1 MDGGVLAPGGA
12 IAAADRSERLA
23 ALRDGMRRL
32 ERGAAADRAGVL
44 PLGCPALDA
53 ALGGGL
59 ALGGLHEL
67 GGDVAGEAAAAGFA
81 ALLLGRLV
89 AARGRPV
96 LWCGAVETLHPPG
109 LAGLG
114 LPPERVVLLRA
125 GRPADRLW
133 AMEEGLRS
141 PALAG
146 VLGELP
152 ELGLTDSRRLQLAAE
167 AGGGLGRVLRQG
179 GRRRAG
185 SAAER
190 PSAALTRWR
199 VASAPSGPPPL
210 PPGTT
215 VPRWGVPLD
224 PGSPARLLG
233 PPRWRLADA
242 LPWRAPRRLA
252 GGVGRC
258 DGSFR
263 CGCRTSRR
271 SGSGGPRL
279 TRRPGRSP
287 PSAPLPTAACW
298 SRSTRRRRPAASA
311 PARRWPMRGR
321 CCRSSPCCPPIRRAE
336 AATLGRLADWC
347 DRYTPLVGIEAE
359 DGGAGAGLWLDVTG
373 CSHLLGG
380 EAELLGDLVAR
391 LGRLGHA
398 ARAGLA
404 DTPGA
409 AWAAARFLAHC
420 SVVPPGGAREALAP
434 LPVAALR
441 LMPAATAGLE
451 RLGLRRVADLL
462 PLPRAALA
470 RRFGS
475 VVGAR
480 LDQGPGRAAGPISP
494 RPAPP
499 FAERLAF
506 AEPIGEAASL
516 AAALARL
523 LERLCRRLDAAQQ
536 GARRLAL
543 TLYRVDGSRQDLAIG
558 TSRPSRDPAPLGRL
572 FAEAL
577 GRVDPGF
584 GIELMALAAT
594 RAEPLTALQIA
605 LARAPAASSAPGAA
619 PPADADGLAALI
631 DRLGNRLGFTALGCP
646 TPRRS
651 HWPERAFALAAAPEE
666 PAAWPATPPRP
677 LRLLPRP
684 EPVEAEPAA
693 PARPPAWFARQGR
706 RHRVAAAEGPER
718 IAPEWWREDGGAARD
733 YYRLEDDDG
742 GRFWLY
748 REDAPGDGRDDRWY
762 LHGLFA

>member
-1 MDGGVLAPGGA
+1 MPHFATERIRRASAEAPAGPLAT
-12 IAAADRSERLA
+12 IRTVADRCLLVA
-23 ALRDGMRRL
+23 
-32 ERGAAADRAGVL
+32 V
-44 PLGCPALDA
+44 DA
-53 ALGGGL
+53 
-59 ALGGLHEL
+59 
-67 GGDVAGEAAAAGFA
+67 AAAAGGLFPGQA
-81 ALLLGRLV
+81 LADARALL
-89 AARGRPV
+89 
-96 LWCGAVETLHPPG
+96 PG
-109 LAGLG
+109 LA
-114 LPPERVVLLRA
+114 VL
-125 GRPADRLW
+125 PAD
-133 AMEEGLRS
+133 
-141 PALAG
+141 PAG
-146 VLGELP
+146 
-152 ELGLTDSRRLQLAAE
+152 
-167 AGGGLGRVLRQG
+167 
-179 GRRRAG
+179 
-185 SAAER
+185 
-190 PSAALTRWR
+190 
-199 VASAPSGPPPL
+199 
-210 PPGTT
+210 
-215 VPRWGVPLD
+215 
-224 PGSPARLLG
+224 
-233 PPRWRLADA
+233 
-242 LPWRAPRRLA
+242 
-252 GGVGRC
+252 
-258 DGSFR
+258 
-263 CGCRTSRR
+263 
-271 SGSGGPRL
+271 
-279 TRRPGRSP
+279 
-287 PSAPLPTAACW
+287 
-298 SRSTRRRRPAASA
+298 
-311 PARRWPMRGR
+311 
-321 CCRSSPCCPPIRRAE
+321 E

-373 CSHLLGG
+373 CTHLLGG

-409 AWAAARFLAHC
+409 AWAAARFLPER
-420 SVVPPGGAREALAP
+420 SVLPPGGARAALAP

-441 LMPAATAGLE
+441 LPPAATAGLE

-480 LDQGPGRAAGPISP
+480 LDQALGALPEPISP
-494 RPAPP
+494 RRPAPP

-516 AAALARL
+516 AASLARL

-558 TSRPSRDPAPLGRL
+558 TSRPSRDPAALGRL

-605 LARAPAASSAPGAA
+605 LARAPAQAA
-619 PPADADGLAALI
+619 VTAADADGQAALI
-631 DRLGNRLGFTALGCP
+631 DRLANRLGFAALGCP
-646 TPRRS
+646 APRHS

-684 EPVEAEPAA
+684 EPVEAEPVA
-693 PARPPAWFARQGR
+693 PGRPPGWFARQGR
-706 RHRVAAAEGPER
+706 RHRVAVAEGPER
-718 IAPEWWREDGGAARD
+718 IAPEWWRDAAAAARD
-733 YYRLEDDDG
+733 YYRLEDEQG

-748 REDAPGDGRDDRWY
+748 REDPRTGAEARWY